1 MARVR
6 HFPRRFKMV
15 RIARIVGVCFM
26 CGLFMAPSSLF
37 SQEPEPICPPA
48 NSSSIL
54 EISFSFQMLAKP
66 DIPQEDL
73 IFLSNELVKVVCDTL
88 CNGTNCGVKANTTSI
103 EGLMSTPFYV
113 TIIEIPSQTKENIKL
128 LKEKC
133 KSVVKQ
139 YDKLH
144 KSRLSWSIDIEKK
157 KDQPNKK

>member
-1 MARVR
+1 
-6 HFPRRFKMV
+6 
-15 RIARIVGVCFM
+15 
-26 CGLFMAPSSLF
+26 
-37 SQEPEPICPPA
+37 
-48 NSSSIL
+48 
-54 EISFSFQMLAKP
+54 MLAKP
-66 DIPQEDL
+66 DIPQEDVN
-73 IFLSNELVKVVCDTL
+73 FLSNELVKVVCDTL
-88 CNGTNCGVKANTTSI
+88 CNGTNCSVKANTTSI

-157 KDQPNKK
+157 KTQPKRSDVVKCLTKPFSGRGVALVQVRGVLQYPRP